1 MNLPLSHP
9 LRRRMMAPAN
19 DRGDSGTG
27 TGAAAEDD
35 GSDFTPT
42 ADEDEDEGEGG
53 PQPEPKAKAGRT
65 DGEGADENDEG
76 DDAGLRGEAVVDAVD
91 DAAKNAD
98 GKPAT
103 ATPRATKGGAI
114 PLDRHEKILAKERQR
129 REQLEAQL
137 AASQAGKA
145 VARHNDTLEKL
156 ENDLLALETQFNE
169 KLAQGDTAGARELQ
183 TKIRHQNAQLIEA
196 TVEQRAAAAT
206 AAAVETVRYEAAL
219 ERIEEAYPELN
230 PDADEYDQDL
240 ADDVIDMMNAGKA
253 RGLSPAK
260 ALQRAV
266 TRLLG
271 AKGAK
276 QETATTVTPRVDESQ
291 VESAA
296 AERKAGAVKRNID
309 ASRRQ
314 PPGHQAGQ
322 SGAALGGALT
332 AKSVM
337 SLSDEEFA
345 KLSDK
350 DLARLDGSLVG

>member
-1 MNLPLSHP
+1 
-9 LRRRMMAPAN
+9 MMAPVN

-27 TGAAAEDD
+27 TGKPAAATEPEDD
-35 GSDFTPT
+35 GSDFEPT
-42 ADEDEDEGEGG
+42 ADDNDEGEGD
-53 PQPEPKAKAGRT
+53 PEPKAKPAAADPAKG
-65 DGEGADENDEG
+65 GEGGSEGEGEGEGEG
-76 DDAGLRGEAVVDAVD
+76 DDAGLRGEAAIEAVD
-91 DAAKNAD
+91 DPAKPD

-103 ATPRATKGGAI
+103 TTPRATKGGAI

-145 VARHNDTLEKL
+145 VAKHNDTLEQL
-156 ENDLLALETQFNE
+156 ENELLALETQFNE
-169 KLAQGDTAGARELQ
+169 KLAEGNTAAARELQ
-183 TKIRHQNAQLIEA
+183 TKIRHQNARLIEA

-219 ERIEEAYPELN
+219 ERIEESYPELN
-230 PDADEYDQDL
+230 PDSDEYDQDL

-276 QETATTVTPRVDESQ
+276 QEAATTVTPRVGERQ
-291 VESAA
+291 VDAA
-296 AERKAGAVKRNID
+296 AAAARKTDAVKRNVD
-309 ASRRQ
+309 AARRQ